1 MMSKTKLLVKN
12 QDALTVFKK
21 FKDLEE
27 HLKQLKILYQK
38 IDKNHITYKNGIWNG
53 MTSVIESVAK
63 VVMQGDPVVE
73 PNPLYP
79 DENFEQFVSRM
90 IIEKKKKIERVL
102 DLY

>member
-1 MMSKTKLLVKN
+1 
-12 QDALTVFKK
+12 
-21 FKDLEE
+21 
-27 HLKQLKILYQK
+27 
-38 IDKNHITYKNGIWNG
+38 